1 MDELVLHDGEP
12 DSADLSEKEMKNV
25 KAEMVGFRNYEDA
38 AELLKLAGDR
48 YIIMQISEKELC
60 GEAIAYVVVNKDY
73 DPVGYDGN

>member
-1 MDELVLHDGEP
+1 
-12 DSADLSEKEMKNV
+12 MKNI

-48 YIIMQISEKELC
+48 YIIMQISEKELY